1 MNELKSY
8 EDSKVKTL
16 PHPASARPYQASLTK
31 NVLPLERSG
40 ARLTEREQGKAK
52 KERGWPAIVKIYIY
66 LRRKKQG
73 DKRRQNYPER
83 LPTQSAKFQTGQ
95 AKITRSPVAQGGFL
109 KG

>member
-1 MNELKSY
+1 MPES
-8 EDSKVKTL
+8 E

-83 LPTQSAKFQTGQ
+83 LPTQVHLENKNISGQ
-95 AKITRSPVAQGGFL
+95 RRLMDKI
-109 KG
+109 

>member
-1 MNELKSY
+1 ME
-8 EDSKVKTL
+8 
-16 PHPASARPYQASLTK
+16 PHPASARPYQASLPK

-52 KERGWPAIVKIYIY
+52 KERGWPAI
-66 LRRKKQG
+66 
-73 DKRRQNYPER
+73 
-83 LPTQSAKFQTGQ
+83 SAKFQTGK